1 MENSNYIL
9 RFITDDILEQFF
21 MSKEKFKE
29 KNLSLNDFIE
39 SKATNQKFPNIIS
52 YKTIFDRRS
61 KDICGFYDLFYTM
74 NYIKYII
81 NERDIYY
88 LYKNTNRKSFF
99 KFYRAFLPFFINN
112 MPSLEEYEINELN
125 KESSLERHHL
135 DYILKNKLLFKYM
148 GSKYDDVIKKF
159 EFEFEWFD
167 FMGDNF
173 AISEIEKIKKLDDI
187 FKEIFELSKE
197 ENPHKKVFFLYI
209 GLTEHWILIIYDSL
223 YKNNFIKM
231 DSFYGSK
238 DIINLKYL
246 DQDEIQDYMKKINE
260 EYTQIN
266 KKNISKYAMNLF
278 HNSIIDTHKILYKLN
293 NFISSTSKEYINLGI
308 SILQERC
315 NFLLQ
320 SFENLK
326 INHVDHLNKLLIIY
340 DWLSKEYH
348 PKTIREEYY
357 DMLNI
362 LGIKSK
368 ECNNETIKK
377 FFDLFK
383 EVNCFLK
390 DNIKLIEQPDIKEF
404 LEKGHEVI
412 DKISN
417 L

>member
-9 RFITDDILEQFF
+9 RFITDDILEQFY

-29 KNLSLNDFIE
+29 KNLSLKDFID
-39 SKATNQKFPNIIS
+39 SKTTNPKFPNIIS